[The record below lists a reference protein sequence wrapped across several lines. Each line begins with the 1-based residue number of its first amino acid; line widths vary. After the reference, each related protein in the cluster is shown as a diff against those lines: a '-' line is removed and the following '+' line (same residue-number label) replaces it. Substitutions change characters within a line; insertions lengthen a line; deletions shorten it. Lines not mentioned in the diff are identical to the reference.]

1 MYAGYLP
8 AEPKVGVGHNETT
21 RLEDIYVAAN
31 EGLNSRGAGFAAADV
46 GDKIVLHGDDHINAV
61 KTGAAVGEVLHCTT
75 QRRRTQRRRTQR
87 RLDQCDAGFDAE
99 TAKSRATVRCMIECL
114 ERGERPW
121 SGQPDDALTHDFQ
134 LFVEDAER
142 VEQGCGPL
150 QAACAIDDDPLLL
163 LGRAASGDFGDAV

>member
-46 GDKIVLHGDDHINAV
+46 EDKIVLHGDDHINAV
-61 KTGAAVGEVLHCTT
+61 KTGAAVGEVLHC
-75 QRRRTQRRRTQR
+75 RTQR

-114 ERGERPW
+114 ERG
-121 SGQPDDALTHDFQ
+121 G
-134 LFVEDAER
+134 
-142 VEQGCGPL
+142 
-150 QAACAIDDDPLLL
+150 AAMV
-163 LGRAASGDFGDAV
+163 RAT

>member
-1 MYAGYLP
+1 MERGYLYAGYLP

-21 RLEDIYVAAN
+21 RFEDIYVAAN

-46 GDKIVLHGDDHINAV
+46 EDKIVLHGDDHINAV
-61 KTGAAVGEVLHCTT
+61 KTGAAVGEVLHCRTQRRRTQRRRT

-114 ERGERPW
+114 ERGERP
-121 SGQPDDALTHDFQ
+121 
-134 LFVEDAER
+134 
-142 VEQGCGPL
+142 
-150 QAACAIDDDPLLL
+150 
-163 LGRAASGDFGDAV
+163 

>member
-1 MYAGYLP
+1 MERGYLYAGYLP

-61 KTGAAVGEVLHCTT
+61 KTGAAVGEVLHC
-75 QRRRTQRRRTQR
+75 RTQR

-114 ERGERPW
+114 ERG
-121 SGQPDDALTHDFQ
+121 G
-134 LFVEDAER
+134 
-142 VEQGCGPL
+142 
-150 QAACAIDDDPLLL
+150 AAMV
-163 LGRAASGDFGDAV
+163 RAT